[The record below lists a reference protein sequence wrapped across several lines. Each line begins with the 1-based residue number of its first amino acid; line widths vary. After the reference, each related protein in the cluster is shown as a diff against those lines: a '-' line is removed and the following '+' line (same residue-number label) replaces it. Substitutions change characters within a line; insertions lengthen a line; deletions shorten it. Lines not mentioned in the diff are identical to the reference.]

1 MKIRFVAILVLLFS
15 VTACAPP
22 MSKKSDVVP
31 DSANVKL
38 AEAARSV
45 SHSLQKLGRISAAA
59 APQQSIA
66 EPPAPASY
74 GMGALASVDWAGPIE
89 PIVSQIA
96 QATGYKLRT
105 LGVKPAIPVLVSIN
119 ARKQP
124 FADILRDA
132 GYQAKS
138 KATIVVFP
146 STRTI
151 ELRYASA

>member
-1 MKIRFVAILVLLFS
+1 MKMRFVTILVLLFT

-22 MSKKSDVVP
+22 MPEKPDIVP
-31 DSANVKL
+31 DSASIKL

-59 APQQSIA
+59 APQQHIS
-66 EPPAPASY
+66 EPPHPASY

-89 PIVSQIA
+89 PLIEQIT
-96 QATGYKLRT
+96 QATGYQLRV

-119 ARKQP
+119 ARKKP

-132 GYQAKS
+132 GYQAGT
-138 KATIVVFP
+138 KATVVVFP
-146 STRTI
+146 STRI
-151 ELRYASA
+151 VELRYASA